1 MPQCYKW
8 LIKESWSPGAP
19 FGLRPNR
26 SPDSTNAKSFSK
38 LTLDDADKGS
48 FKQQLETTVHVLQ
61 HHGVTLKNAD
71 VMTSLYK
78 ILTSAFLGCLY
89 GKVRLYFTFIFCC
102 KEDIS

>member
-38 LTLDDADKGS
+38 LALDEADKGS

-71 VMTSLYK
+71 VMSLCK
-78 ILTSAFLGCLY
+78 VLTSAFLSCLY
-89 GKVRLYFTFIFCC
+89 EKVRPYSTFIFCC